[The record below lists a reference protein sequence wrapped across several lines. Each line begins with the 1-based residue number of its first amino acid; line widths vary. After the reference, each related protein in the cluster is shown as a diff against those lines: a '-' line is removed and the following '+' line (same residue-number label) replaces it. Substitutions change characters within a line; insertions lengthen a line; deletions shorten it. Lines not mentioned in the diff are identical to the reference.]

1 MNGAAGAGAGAAG
14 ADVDAARA
22 LAREAMEA
30 YRDDPAACRLLEGYA
45 RRLDEPLRVAIAGM
59 VKAGKS
65 TLLNAIIGEEIAPT
79 DTGECTRVV
88 TWYRYSDTPRITL
101 YPRSGPPRNVPVK
114 RTVGRLVFELG
125 GLEAE
130 DVAKLVVDWPSK
142 TLRDITLIDTPGIAS
157 LSQDVSARSTEFL
170 APTDAPSEAD
180 AIIYLLRHLHASDL
194 GFLESFRDTA
204 AGQSGTVNA
213 LAVLSRADEVGAGRI
228 DALLSAREVAAR
240 YRRDG
245 ALRSLALGVVPIA
258 GLLAQTARSLR
269 QAEFST
275 LSELASLDRR
285 ERERLLLSA
294 DRFVRPGGPL
304 TASPEARA
312 DLLDRFGV
320 FGLRLA
326 AALLRG
332 GISDPTVLA
341 HELARRSGLDELL
354 AVMTGQF
361 QARAGQLKARTAVV
375 GIEKLLT
382 DRPRPG
388 TDAVAATLERLLAS
402 AHAFRELRLLAVART
417 TGLPLE
423 PKLAAEAERIIGGE
437 GVSAQERLG
446 LPRDTADDEL
456 REHAL
461 ECLRRWHAV
470 AADPL
475 HGRPVAEICQT
486 VVRSCEELL
495 AGVQPASGGRAAARL
510 VLGPEPLTGSVQD
523 AGDYRRAG

>member
-1 MNGAAGAGAGAAG
+1 MTGMNAAAAG
-14 ADVDAARA
+14 ADLEAARG
-22 LAREAMEA
+22 LVREAIDA
-30 YRDDPAACRLLEGYA
+30 YRDDPAARQVLEGYA

-101 YPRSGPPRNVPVK
+101 YPRVGPPRNVPIR
-114 RTVGRLVFELG
+114 RTGGRLVFELG
-125 GLEAE
+125 GIEAG
-130 DVAKLVVDWPSK
+130 DVARLVVDWPSK

-157 LSQDVSARSTEFL
+157 LSRDVSARSTEFL

-180 AIIYLLRHLHASDL
+180 AIIYLLRHLHAADL

-228 DALLSAREVAAR
+228 DALLSAQEIAAR

-269 QAEFST
+269 QAEFSILT
-275 LSELASLDRR
+275 ELASLDRR

-304 TASPEARA
+304 TATPEARA

-361 QARAGQLKARTAVV
+361 QARAGQLKARTALV
-375 GIEKLLT
+375 GIEKLLKE
-382 DRPRPG
+382 RPRPG
-388 TDAVAATLERLLAS
+388 TAASATLERLLAS
-402 AHAFRELRLLAVART
+402 AHAFRELRLLAEART

-423 PKLAAEAERIIGGE
+423 PQLAAEAERMIGGD
-437 GVSAQERLG
+437 GVAAHERLG
-446 LPRDTADDEL
+446 LSRDTPDDEL
-456 REHAL
+456 RERAL
-461 ECLRRWHAV
+461 ACLRRWHAV

-475 HGRPVAEICQT
+475 RGRAVAETCQT

-495 AGVQPASGGRAAARL
+495 AGMQPASGDRVAARL
-510 VLGPEPLTGSVQD
+510 VLGSEPLAGPVQD